1 MVNVG
6 FVKKDNGDLVDL
18 YRYSNIKQVH
28 LEITQRCQA
37 ACPMC
42 DRNENGGVDNRHIT
56 NAELS
61 IDDCKK
67 IFSPE
72 FIGQLDAMYMCG
84 NLGDPIV
91 ARDTLEVFKYFREH
105 NSTMW
110 LSMNTN
116 AGAKNSEWWEELAG
130 VINNK
135 GAVIFS
141 VDGLRDTNHLYR
153 QNVVW
158 DNVERNMRTFISA
171 GGRARWDFLIF
182 QHNEHQVAEAEAL
195 AIEWGCEKFQ
205 KKKSGRFIVASGE
218 TSKETHQAQNRK
230 GEKTTMIA
238 KPKSID
244 NQNIALL
251 KQKEIEKSY
260 GSMRDYYDKCSIKC
274 KAVEKNEIFVT
285 AEGLLMPCCW
295 TAGRMYKW
303 WHKDY
308 RIEQIWDHID
318 SSGGKDGIN
327 VINNDIKNV
336 MDGTLLNSITDS
348 WSKSSLSDGKLG
360 VCAMKC
366 GSEFD
371 PFKEQ
376 FR

>member
-1 MVNVG
+1 MYNYQ
-6 FVKKDNGDLVDL
+6 D
-18 YRYSNIKQVH
+18 IKEIH

-42 DRNENGGVDNRHIT
+42 DRNMNGGADNPHIT

-61 IDDCKK
+61 LEDCKR
-67 IFSPE
+67 IFKPK
-72 FIGQLDAMYMCG
+72 FIQQLQTMYMCG

-105 NSTMW
+105 NPNMW

-116 AGAKNSEWWEELAG
+116 AGAKDETWWRELAQVFG
-130 VINNK
+130 RM

-141 VDGLRDTNHLYR
+141 VDGLSDTNHLYR

-158 DNVERNMRTFISA
+158 DNVERNMKAFIA
-171 GGRARWDFLIF
+171 GGGRARWDFLIF
-182 QHNEHQVAEAEAL
+182 QHNEHQVDEAEAL
-195 AIEWGCEKFQ
+195 AGKWGVEKFI
-205 KKKSGRFIVASGE
+205 KKKSGRFVTTDIKP
-218 TSKETHQAQNRK
+218 KEAHQAVNRK
-230 GEKTTMIA
+230 GQDTTSIT
-238 KPKSID
+238 KPSKE
-244 NQNIALL
+244 NTNLALL

-260 GSMRDYYDKCSIKC
+260 GSMKQYFDKCSIKC
-274 KAVEKNEIFVT
+274 KVAKQGSIFIT

-303 WHKDY
+303 WHKDP

-318 SSGGKDGIN
+318 NAGGKKGIN
-327 VINNDIKNV
+327 VIESEIEEVIN
-336 MDGTLLNSITDS
+336 GSLLSSITNSWNIDS
-348 WSKSSLSDGKLG
+348 VESGKLG
-360 VCAMKC
+360 VCAQKC

-371 PFKEQ
+371 PYAEQ
-376 FR
+376 WK